1 MTDMTDTFSVAK
13 IDNMRA
19 VIENM
24 STRNQINVLRI
35 LNAHKEVT
43 LNENKYGV
51 HVNMTNLNAGVLH
64 ELNNFIQY
72 VNLQDR
78 TLDSIEQLKEEYGKL
93 IRDNHHN

>member
-1 MTDMTDTFSVAK
+1 MADKFTVAE
-13 IDNMRA
+13 IDAMRL

-35 LNAHKEVT
+35 LSVHKDIT

-51 HVNMTNLNAGVLH
+51 HVNMTHLPTDVLR

-72 VNLQDR
+72 VNLQDK
-78 TLDSIEQLKEEYGKL
+78 TLDSIEQQKEEYEKL
-93 IRDNHHN
+93 IRDNHAI

>member
-1 MTDMTDTFSVAK
+1 MTAPEKFSVAEM
-13 IDNMRA
+13 DNMRM

-24 STRNQINVLRI
+24 SNRNQINVLRI
-35 LNAHKEVT
+35 LHAHKEII

-51 HVNMTNLNAGVLH
+51 HVNMTNLNVEVLR

-72 VNLQDR
+72 VNVQDK
-78 TLDSIEQLKEEYGKL
+78 TLDSIEQQKEEYEKL

>member
-1 MTDMTDTFSVAK
+1 MTDKFTVAEMDT
-13 IDNMRA
+13 MRL

-35 LNAHKEVT
+35 LSAHKDIT

-51 HVNMTNLNAGVLH
+51 HVNMTNLHTDVLH
-64 ELNNFIQY
+64 ELKNFIQY
-72 VNLQDR
+72 VNLQDK
-78 TLDSIEQLKEEYGKL
+78 TLDSIEQQKEEYEKL